1 VSFCPRTKADRAKKN
16 FASVGLEEWVE
27 FRVGDVL
34 ETLKVDPPRE
44 IDLILHVGAKSQACP
59 TDCTPMRNNVPLAVD
74 FQPLE
79 NTEFEPR
86 VVFFGAKL
94 LCPVPETRGTLLRSK
109 WTAGKAVRAGLA
121 DGGSISRS
129 IRDRRATQPPAH
141 FHRNPLGWGQLAVF
155 PRLLARPV

>member
-1 VSFCPRTKADRAKKN
+1 MSPTLRRSSVSFCPRTKADRAKKN

-59 TDCTPMRNNVPLAVD
+59 TDCTPMHSNVPLPVD

-79 NTEFEPR
+79 NTEFEPEWFSSAR
-86 VVFFGAKL
+86 SSSVLSPKYEVF
-94 LCPVPETRGTLLRSK
+94 CR
-109 WTAGKAVRAGLA
+109 
-121 DGGSISRS
+121 RS
-129 IRDRRATQPPAH
+129 IGTFSRRERSAH
-141 FHRNPLGWGQLAVF
+141 I
-155 PRLLARPV
+155 